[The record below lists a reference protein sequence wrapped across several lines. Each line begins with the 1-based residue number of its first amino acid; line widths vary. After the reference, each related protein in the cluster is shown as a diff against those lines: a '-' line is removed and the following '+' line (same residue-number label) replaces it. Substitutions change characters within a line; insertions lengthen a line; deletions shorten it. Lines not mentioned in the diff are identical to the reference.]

1 MIRMD
6 EKDWWEGWMRRFM
19 LRMDEKVWLEGLM
32 IRLEDKIKWDEKN
45 VWTHR
50 KFIGQVR
57 RENNGKK
64 VECEVVN
71 VA

>member
-1 MIRMD
+1 MD

-45 VWTHR
+45 VWTDR
-50 KFIGQVR
+50 KFIGHIR
-57 RENNGKK
+57 RENNRKN